1 MANADKNTN
10 LEAHVNEEV
19 ASRRA
24 AGNCPSCNAQ
34 LGREGDCPIHG
45 TNLNNISSTRS
56 NFNVSSDYAATGRLG
71 PNSTLGDFRHF
82 ASFNDGVIHAQDK
95 TCPWSI
101 CSPEKIDHKDRVIVH
116 WDARD
121 PEQKNPSHRRFSP
134 KLMVRTHRSSGIFRS
149 SDNIREETQTPL

>member
-1 MANADKNTN
+1 MADKNI
-10 LEAHVNEEV
+10 LQAHVAAEI
-19 ASRRA
+19 ASRQA

-34 LGREGDCPIHG
+34 LGRDGECLIHG
-45 TNLNNISSTRS
+45 SNLNNLSSNQS
-56 NFNVSSDYAATGRLG
+56 SFNVSSDYAATGRLS

-82 ASFNDGVIHAQDK
+82 ASFNGGVVHAQDK

-121 PEQKNPSHRRFSP
+121 PEQKNPSHRRFVS

-149 SDNIREETQTPL
+149 SGNVREETQTPL